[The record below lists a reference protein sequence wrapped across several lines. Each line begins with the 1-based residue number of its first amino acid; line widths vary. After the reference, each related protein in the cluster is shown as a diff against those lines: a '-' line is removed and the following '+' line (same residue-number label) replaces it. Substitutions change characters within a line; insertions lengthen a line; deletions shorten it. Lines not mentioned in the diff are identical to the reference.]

1 MSNLLNALK
10 RRYEADIAC
19 AKANISVYVEHP
31 VGIGEHADLVGA
43 IDGQGDALA
52 DRGGGAVKAGA
63 DFLAK
68 RIGREQHH

>member
-31 VGIGEHADLVGA
+31 VGIGEHADLIGA
-43 IDGQGDALA
+43 IDSEVSKMCEAEEKLRALESHF
-52 DRGGGAVKAGA
+52 GKP
-63 DFLAK
+63 F
-68 RIGREQHH
+68 

>member
-43 IDGQGDALA
+43 IDGQVEKLCESEE
-52 DRGGGAVKAGA
+52 K
-63 DFLAK
+63 
-68 RIGREQHH
+68 